1 MYLVVELGRRAV
13 ADPESGT
20 GAPRPQGTVVEAGM
34 AALLASAVGVE
45 AATTRQ
51 EQN

>member
-1 MYLVVELGRRAV
+1 MYFVAELGRRAV

-20 GAPRPQGTVVEAGM
+20 GAQRPQGTVVEAGM
-34 AALLASAVGVE
+34 AALLASAAVVE
-45 AATTRQ
+45 VTTTRQ